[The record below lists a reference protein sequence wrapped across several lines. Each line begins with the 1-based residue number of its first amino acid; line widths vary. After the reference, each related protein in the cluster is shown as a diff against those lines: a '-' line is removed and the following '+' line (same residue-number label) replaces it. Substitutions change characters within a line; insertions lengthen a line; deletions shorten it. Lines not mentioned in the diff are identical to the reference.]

1 MRSAKFQKFM
11 NLNSSGEKRVAS
23 GESWNSARLLN
34 GDGKPMNGKSEYAA
48 FKAAFN
54 AEADSLDIMMHDVI
68 GDWWVGLDSATVVKQ
83 IKDAKGKKVNVDIN
97 SFGGDAYAGIS
108 IYNAL
113 ATHDAH
119 VTARITG
126 IAYSAA
132 SIIPMAADEIIMAEN
147 GSMGIH
153 PAWLYAMGNRFALKD
168 YFNWLETLDNQLI
181 DTYAAR
187 TGRTREEIVGWF
199 EGENHDGTVFSGK
212 QCLEYG
218 FADSLI
224 PLKTKKEADAGT
236 GSGNSTAA
244 TPRNDIRERLEQVQR
259 TVSAHERQKM
269 LAKVCEQV
277 GVQ

>member
-1 MRSAKFQKFM
+1 MRSAKFQNFM
-11 NLNSSGEKRVAS
+11 NQSNNPSRLFNASAKPQNRVTEYSG
-23 GESWNSARLLN
+23 
-34 GDGKPMNGKSEYAA
+34 

-54 AEADSLDIMMHDVI
+54 AESEQLEIVMHDTI
-68 GDWWVGLDSATVVKQ
+68 GDWWSGLDSATVVKQ
-83 IKDAKGKKVNVDIN
+83 IKDAKGKPIDLDIN
-97 SFGGDAYAGIS
+97 SFGGDAYAGIA

-113 ATHDAH
+113 ALHDAK
-119 VTARITG
+119 VVARITG

-153 PAWLYAMGNRFALKD
+153 PAWLFAMGNRFALKD
-168 YFNWLETLDNQLI
+168 YVNWLETLDGQLI

-187 TGRTREEIVGWF
+187 TARKRDEIVSWF

-224 PLKTKKEADAGT
+224 PLKTKKETDGDKDSASNAA
-236 GSGNSTAA
+236 SGR
-244 TPRNDIRERLEQVQR
+244 PRNDIRERLEEVSR
-259 TVSAHERQKM
+259 TIAAHERQKL
-269 LAKVCEQV
+269 LAAVRAQV
-277 GVQ
+277 GLK

>member
-1 MRSAKFQKFM
+1 MRSAKFQQFINRGVNCSQM
-11 NLNSSGEKRVAS
+11 M
-23 GESWNSARLLN
+23 LN
-34 GDGKPMNGKSEYAA
+34 GNGKPFNGNSEYAA

-54 AEADSLDIMMHDVI
+54 AETDSLDIMMHDTI
-68 GDWWVGLDSATVVKQ
+68 GDWWAGLDSATVVNN
-83 IKDAKGKKVNVDIN
+83 IKEAKGKEINLDIN

-108 IYNAL
+108 IYNAC
-113 ATHDAH
+113 AMHDAK

-153 PAWLYAMGNRFALKD
+153 PAWLFAMGNRFALKD
-168 YFNWLETLDNQLI
+168 YFNWLETLDGQLI

-187 TGRTREEIVGWF
+187 TGRTRDEIVNWF

-224 PLKTKKEADAGT
+224 PLKTKKETDAGA
-236 GSGNSTAA
+236 GNSTTAA
-244 TPRNDIRERLEQVQR
+244 PRNDIRERLEQVQR
-259 TVSAHERQKM
+259 QVAAHERQKM
-269 LAKVCEQV
+269 LAKVREQV
-277 GVQ
+277 GVR